1 MVADFVI
8 YYTRT
13 TISHGFRFLVI
24 LHQNHNVS
32 FCVVVFLYFCLFVF
46 LSFCFKVVRLYGL
59 EVRNVAEIQIP
70 GYIIIYNPK
79 NHNGRREGKTKLNSR
94 DASATREKR
103 NFLGFFQ
110 MGHHP
115 LRKPFVEEKLA
126 AAQWTQKLTPWPEL
140 ISLITNLATSGQI
153 CI

>member
-1 MVADFVI
+1 M
-8 YYTRT
+8 
-13 TISHGFRFLVI
+13 S
-24 LHQNHNVS
+24 
-32 FCVVVFLYFCLFVF
+32 
-46 LSFCFKVVRLYGL
+46 
-59 EVRNVAEIQIP
+59 EIQIS
-70 GYIIIYNPK
+70 GYIIICNPK
-79 NHNGRREGKTKLNSR
+79 IHNGREGKTKLNSR

-140 ISLITNLATSGQI
+140 ISLITNLATSWS
-153 CI
+153 